1 MTPSN
6 ITAINHAAAWQTAQ
20 IGALDNAAIGFEHRH
35 IEALKSALERW
46 PHPLDRLD
54 LVSTKSFQLSEIESE
69 ITQWKHELDDG
80 RGLVAF
86 KGFPVDDFG
95 PSELRLVY
103 LGLGCHFGRPTSQSA
118 MGDLVGDVINI
129 GDKDRNER
137 AYRSRRKLQ
146 LHTDRCD
153 HIGMLCIR
161 PALNGG
167 ESSCASALAIH
178 NVMLEERPDLLACL
192 YNGYFHHRF
201 GEQAPGEPPVT
212 PQRIPIFSFANK
224 VATVIF
230 IRGYIDLAVK
240 EGHVALSDDELAA
253 LNYFDDVAN
262 RPEIRLDYM
271 MQAGDLNF
279 MNNCHLLHS
288 RSEFVDS
295 DDPAKKRHLLRLW
308 LRDDGRPIS
317 QGAALHKGHSGII
330 VQDGKGTYYEGA
342 TA

>member
-1 MTPSN
+1 MTSSN

-20 IGALDNAAIGFEHRH
+20 IGSLDQVAIGFERRH
-35 IEALKSALERW
+35 IEALKSALKRW
-46 PHPLDRLD
+46 PHALDRLD
-54 LVSTKSFQLSEIESE
+54 LVSTETFQLSEIKSE
-69 ITQWKHELDDG
+69 ITQWKQELDDG

-86 KGFPVDDFG
+86 KGFPVDDFDLA
-95 PSELRLVY
+95 ELRLVY

-161 PALNGG
+161 PAMRGG

-178 NVMLEERPDLLACL
+178 NVMHEERPDLLACL

-212 PQRIPIFSFANK
+212 PERIPIFSFANK

-240 EGHVALSDDELAA
+240 EGHVALSDAELAA
-253 LNYFDDVAN
+253 LDYFDDVAN

-288 RSEFVDS
+288 RSEFEDS

-317 QGAALHKGHSGII
+317 QGAALHKGRSGIV
-330 VQDGKGTYYEGA
+330 VQDGKGTYYAGA